1 MQRVDLYKSSA
12 FWKKKTHSSTQLMVA
27 INQGKC
33 AKTTTDNAVQELT
46 DYEDD
51 LRDDVIDYAL
61 LGICCNDSK
70 V

>member
-1 MQRVDLYKSSA
+1 
-12 FWKKKTHSSTQLMVA
+12 MVA
-27 INQGKC
+27 INKGKC

-61 LGICCNDSK
+61 LGIWSNDSK
-70 V
+70 VWIVTPTQRYL